1 MLGKLAMNK
10 ESGQISLIEIVGIA
24 SAIFIAGIGGWIAQ
38 TYRTDDKIADVNIE
52 VNLTKERTARLE
64 EAIITI
70 KEDNKEIKSDVK
82 TLLNK
87 VNGK

>member
-1 MLGKLAMNK
+1 MNK
-10 ESGQISLIEIVGIA
+10 ESGQISIIEIVGIA
-24 SAIFIAGIGGWIAQ
+24 SGLFLAAIGGWMAQ
-38 TYRTDDKIADVNIE
+38 NYKTDDKIGSVNTEI
-52 VNLTKERTARLE
+52 NITKERTARLE

-70 KEDNKEIKSDVK
+70 KEDNKEIKSDIK

>member
-1 MLGKLAMNK
+1 MNK

-87 VNGK
+87 INGK